1 MVNETA
7 SQRLERLAAELVQ
20 TPKALLRH
28 LYAEGGT
35 AGIAR
40 NLGVGKTMVHLLLM
54 RYGVKRIRV
63 VRSDR

>member
-7 SQRLERLAAELVQ
+7 TQRLERMAADLAQ
-20 TPKALLRH
+20 TPRTLLRH

-40 NLGVGKTMVHLLLM
+40 NLGVSKSMVHLILLT
-54 RYGVKRIRV
+54 YGVKIRRV
-63 VRSDR
+63 VRSS